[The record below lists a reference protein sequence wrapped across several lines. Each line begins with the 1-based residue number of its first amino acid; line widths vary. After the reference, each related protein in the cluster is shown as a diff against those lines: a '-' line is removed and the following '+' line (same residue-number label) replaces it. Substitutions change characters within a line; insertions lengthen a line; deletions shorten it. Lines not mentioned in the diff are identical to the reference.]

1 MGTAPTIPVPA
12 PPPDTHPTRT
22 AIRSRRAGVIL
33 LAVAVAMADWFVST
47 RLIGLDLIVHQGSG
61 DQQIRPVLVAAA
73 PVISGLLGWLL
84 LAVLER
90 AIPRRAALIWRV
102 VAVIV
107 LAASLLSP
115 ITMAESV
122 ATMITLI
129 SMHLLV
135 GAILIIGLP
144 IRTGGSPV
152 D

>member
-1 MGTAPTIPVPA
+1 
-12 PPPDTHPTRT
+12 
-22 AIRSRRAGVIL
+22 
-33 LAVAVAMADWFVST
+33 MADWFVST
-47 RLIGLDLIVHQGSG
+47 RLIGLDLIVHEGSG

-84 LAVLER
+84 LAVIER

-102 VAVIV
+102 VAVVV

-144 IRTGGSPV
+144 VRTGGSPV